1 MKWGI
6 KQRLEF
12 IEFRLFWE
20 GTINRKDL
28 TDAFGV
34 SVPQA
39 SADIKKYKQSA
50 PGNIYYDKRQK
61 KYLVSSKF
69 EPVLG
74 SINAHKYLSNL
85 SMLSEGLIKAD
96 ATFMGYIPEFSVV
109 PSFERTIDPYILKK
123 IVRALKEKKAIN
135 IQYQSMSRPSPVWR
149 WISPHAFAF
158 DGFRWHVRAYC
169 ELTEDFRDFILGR
182 IIDVQNVK
190 ASKRSPSDDYK
201 WNHFLILRIGPHPDL
216 TPEQRKIIEKEYK
229 MENGIAQIKVR
240 VAFAYYFLLNFRV
253 EEDKDLKVLRNREAI
268 LLNYDEI
275 EKYIQ

>member
-39 SADIKKYKQSA
+39 SADIKQYKQSA

-109 PSFERTIDPYILKK
+109 PSFERTVDPYILKK

-135 IQYQSMSRPSPVWR
+135 VQYQSMSRPSPVWR

-190 ASKRSPSDDYK
+190 VSKRMPSDDYK
-201 WNHFLILRIGPHPDL
+201 WNHFVTLKIGAHPDL
-216 TPEQRKIIEKEYK
+216 TPDQRKIIESEYNMKEGVS
-229 MENGIAQIKVR
+229 EIKVR
-240 VAFAYYFLLNFRV
+240 AAFIFYVLFRFRL
-253 EEDKDLKVLRNREAI
+253 EDKNDPRFLKNKNAI
-268 LLNYDEI
+268 LLNYDEVK
-275 EKYIQ
+275 EYL